1 MSQRRLSNRTSAVTK
16 RRLLEEKV
24 EKRKVEAEIRIQK
37 LKSRNLQ
44 NLHDQELQSFTEEAK
59 RLSQIVDTNFLLS
72 SDSENNSG
80 NQSLDWDS
88 NEEATSPSFIKDTRE
103 SDVAVDE
110 IIQNIQNLEFSTSY

>member
-59 RLSQIVDTNFLLS
+59 RLSQIVDTNILLS

-110 IIQNIQNLEFSTSY
+110 IIQNI